1 MRRVVLMGV
10 AGSGK
15 TTVGE
20 ALSASLGI
28 PYRDGDLLHPPANIA
43 KMSRGEALDDDD
55 RWPWLA
61 SVGQTLRREA
71 PVIVG
76 CSALKRQYRDKIRDE
91 AGAEVTFVHLAGT
104 REVIEARMA
113 ARKNHF
119 MPASL
124 VASQFAALEPPG
136 AGERAVTVEIN
147 QPLERLV
154 EEIVLKLGEN
164 DRGGLSA

>member
-61 SVGQTLRREA
+61 SVGQTLRRET

-76 CSALKRQYRDKIRDE
+76 CSALKRQYRD
-91 AGAEVTFVHLAGT
+91 
-104 REVIEARMA
+104 
-113 ARKNHF
+113 
-119 MPASL
+119 
-124 VASQFAALEPPG
+124 
-136 AGERAVTVEIN
+136 
-147 QPLERLV
+147 
-154 EEIVLKLGEN
+154 
-164 DRGGLSA
+164 